1 MTLHTSLASPPGDLR
16 SLAGMCPN
24 ATLCVPSSS
33 APLRCTTTGLSLW
46 CHSHRVWGY
55 GLHCPTCPAGSFA
68 QFDSIQ
74 LTSVAVRDSIVLCE
88 EIAVLLA
95 KDAIEP
101 VPPAEMRQ
109 GFYSL
114 YVIIPKKA
122 GGLQPILDLRISN
135 LALLKL
141 PFEMLTQK
149 LIIRC
154 IQPQD

>member
-1 MTLHTSLASPPGDLR
+1 
-16 SLAGMCPN
+16 MCPN
-24 ATLCVPSSS
+24 ATICVPSSS

-46 CHSHRVWGY
+46 CHSHEY
-55 GLHCPTCPAGSFA
+55 GGVVALPNMSCWLIRTIRLNSTHFS
-68 QFDSIQ
+68 
-74 LTSVAVRDSIVLCE
+74 AVRDSIVLCE

-149 LIIRC
+149 AHH
-154 IQPQD
+154 